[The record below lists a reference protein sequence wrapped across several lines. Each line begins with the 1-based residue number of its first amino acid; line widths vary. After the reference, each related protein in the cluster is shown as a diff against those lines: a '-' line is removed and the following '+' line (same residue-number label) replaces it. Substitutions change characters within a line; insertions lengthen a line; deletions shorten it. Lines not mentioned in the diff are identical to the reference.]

1 MTFETIQVCSEWQV
15 RAGCLATGKLLQE
28 PGAEQSLE
36 TVRGHESALSPATRG
51 VSHQVMMMIVIMI
64 ISDHCGACTGCTER
78 TGARWGQHTP
88 YHTTPEISS
97 LQLDLSS
104 RKSNL
109 NPRYHFIKEE
119 RYIKAYKSFVV
130 SYGYLNQFTFNRSL
144 IFWFILLIW
153 LHEIPERGKKFT
165 NFKSWILIW
174 VSKAA

>member
-1 MTFETIQVCSEWQV
+1 MTFDTIQVCSEWQV

-88 YHTTPEISS
+88 SLTTPEISS

-130 SYGYLNQFTFNRSL
+130 SYGFGCLSIASWVCVVVLHGVAPQIGPILSHHRLKSL
-144 IFWFILLIW
+144 CLKL
-153 LHEIPERGKKFT
+153 
-165 NFKSWILIW
+165 SWSCW
-174 VSKAA
+174 